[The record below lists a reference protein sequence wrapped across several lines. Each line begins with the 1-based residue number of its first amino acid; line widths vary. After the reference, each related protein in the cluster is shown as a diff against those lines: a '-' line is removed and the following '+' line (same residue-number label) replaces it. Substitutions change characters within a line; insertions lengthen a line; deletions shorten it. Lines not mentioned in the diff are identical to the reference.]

1 MSHLNY
7 IFNIQMMEGFGF
19 TDQEIV
25 HLKSDTEM
33 HQSPGNGNTSINSSG
48 RFSVHVWVWM
58 CVLDPGVC
66 WRVEGSFNRYS
77 YIGCVKKGGHQRRYT
92 I

>member
-1 MSHLNY
+1 MSRLNY

-33 HQSPGNGNTSINSSG
+33 HQT
-48 RFSVHVWVWM
+48 
-58 CVLDPGVC
+58 VLETEIP
-66 WRVEGSFNRYS
+66 
-77 YIGCVKKGGHQRRYT
+77 Q
-92 I
+92 